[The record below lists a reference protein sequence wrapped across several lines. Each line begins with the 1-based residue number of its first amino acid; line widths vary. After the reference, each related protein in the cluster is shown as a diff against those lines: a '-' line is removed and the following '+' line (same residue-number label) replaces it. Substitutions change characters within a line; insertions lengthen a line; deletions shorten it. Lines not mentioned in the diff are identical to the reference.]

1 MVLQLSIRS
10 ISCPGVQNSFF
21 VMLNKE
27 YQNITYFDIKIA
39 IFNKFEFPINHQR
52 LVLCGEEKEDNRL
65 VIEDEIIKK
74 ACLHLVGVNIEKN

>member
-10 ISCPGVQNSFF
+10 ILCPGVPNSFC

-27 YQNITYFDIKIA
+27 YENITYFDVKIA
-39 IFNKFEFPINHQR
+39 ILNKFGFPINHQR
-52 LVLCGEEKEDNRL
+52 LILCGEEKEDNGL
-65 VIEDEIIKK
+65 VSEDEIIKK